1 MDGRAERLHYS
12 HVTAAPIPHY
22 YLYGRLEDDGSAE
35 VELDFLHVE
44 PIRKRS
50 GAHNWTIETHSHPAH
65 MQILYVSQGGGEIDI
80 EGRGLPVA
88 VPCLMA
94 VPSGMVHRLRFQ
106 PETDGWVITAA
117 ESFVAQAAL
126 GDARL
131 IEAARTPGVFPLAGT
146 GLDPA
151 HVAETFEIL
160 EREFVYAAP
169 GRRPAIMA
177 QFIMLLVALI
187 RAKAPAVPPLPA
199 DDRSYALVARYRDL
213 IEGHFREERRLDF
226 YAGRLGVTPARLNA
240 ACRARLGAT
249 ASGLL
254 HDRVVTEAKRW
265 LIYTGMSVA
274 EVGYA
279 LGFEDPAYFS
289 RFFSKRTGQPPGR
302 VRDTLAAG
310 GAVAWPDAATPAR
323 SSPRSAAPPRAAEGG
338 SRAPS
343 RPG

>member
-1 MDGRAERLHYS
+1 MPG
-12 HVTAAPIPHY
+12 TTPIPHY

-65 MQILYVSQGGGEIDI
+65 MQILYVSQGGGDIDI
-80 EGRGLPVA
+80 EGRSLPVA

-94 VPSGMVHRLRFQ
+94 VPSGMAHRLRFQ

-126 GDARL
+126 GDALLSRPRAPPASFPSPAPASTRHTSRRRR
-131 IEAARTPGVFPLAGT
+131 ESWSASSSTPP
-146 GLDPA
+146 
-151 HVAETFEIL
+151 
-160 EREFVYAAP
+160 P

-199 DDRSYALVARYRDL
+199 DDRSYAFVARYRDL

-254 HDRVVTEAKRW
+254 HDRVITEAKRW
-265 LIYTGMSVA
+265 LTT
-274 EVGYA
+274 
-279 LGFEDPAYFS
+279 PACRWRRSATRSAS
-289 RFFSKRTGQPPGR
+289 RTRPTSAASSPSAPASPPGPR
-302 VRDTLAAG
+302 PRI
-310 GAVAWPDAATPAR
+310 AR
-323 SSPRSAAPPRAAEGG
+323 
-338 SRAPS
+338 
-343 RPG
+343 